1 MRSLRLDDDLDD
13 LVRRAASVQGCSV
26 SEFLRQAAAER
37 ADRTIRDLPPSE
49 RLADFIGAISIGDL
63 RARDSS
69 EIFGEI
75 VAEKHRR
82 RRRR

>member
-13 LVRRAASVQGCSV
+13 LVRRAASVEGCSV

-37 ADRTIRDLPPSE
+37 ADRAISELPPSE
-49 RLADFIGAISIGDL
+49 RLADFIGAISHGGL

-69 EIFGEI
+69 RVF
-75 VAEKHRR
+75 AEMLAEDHARKSRR
-82 RRRR
+82 